1 MNKKLVDALRTLLHT
16 HFNHLDEEHIY
27 LQSLGLHDDF
37 DSADEEMQFLL
48 FQYKEMRKLRN
59 EFYKNYG
66 HD

>member
-1 MNKKLVDALRTLLHT
+1 MHT
-16 HFNHLDEEHIY
+16 HFNHLDEEYIY